1 MQNSRHQ
8 TFASACLPANH
19 QSTERNLSQTFQQ
32 ISYVL
37 RGFAVSDKSLR
48 RIALVSLLGMFKQA
62 ALGIGAASRAIDDHI
77 QPFQVAGFFQE
88 IISTQTQSPHRVGD
102 AAIASEE
109 YPFCI
114 GLLRADF
121 LHQIECIAVGQVH
134 VG

>member
-77 QPFQVAGFFQE
+77 QPFQVTGFF
-88 IISTQTQSPHRVGD
+88 
-102 AAIASEE
+102 
-109 YPFCI
+109 
-114 GLLRADF
+114 
-121 LHQIECIAVGQVH
+121 
-134 VG
+134 